1 MKAYLGGFVLALVLA
16 IWLQPAEAGL
26 VWAGAGVKNIH
37 VLAIGS
43 DYSSSRFSIN
53 GGADA
58 QALAGAFRAGIGSA
72 HGTAGVVEVVNQRAT
87 KAAILLAVDKAAA
100 TLEPED
106 AFVFFF
112 SGHVTVREQQTYLI
126 PHDALLSGT
135 GQPDPGK
142 LISAADLRTAL
153 GKVRANYRLLL
164 FDSDY
169 LDMGPVTQ
177 GTYVLHAS
185 GPGGHAR
192 EGGMHGSFTTVLLQA
207 LQGWGDADQ
216 DGRVSVFELA
226 GFVGRHL
233 PFFSDHPSP
242 QFPVIRLYGPDFPL
256 IRKPRRDPGLAAVAL
271 ADKLDANLVDLI
283 RLYEAQGIEGVQAYG
298 VEHQLDITDGRV
310 EIIVNAV
317 STDVLDAL
325 KAEVVH
331 LGGTV
336 ETEFENVLYATL
348 PVAALEGFVMQEA
361 VWRVDG
367 SRQVFAPPSGT
378 VPAPSR

>member
-1 MKAYLGGFVLALVLA
+1 M
-16 IWLQPAEAGL
+16 
-26 VWAGAGVKNIH
+26 
-37 VLAIGS
+37 
-43 DYSSSRFSIN
+43 
-53 GGADA
+53 
-58 QALAGAFRAGIGSA
+58 
-72 HGTAGVVEVVNQRAT
+72 
-87 KAAILLAVDKAAA
+87 LAVDKAAA
-100 TLEPED
+100 ILEPGD

-112 SGHVTVREQQTYLI
+112 SGHVTVREKQTYLI
-126 PHDALLSGT
+126 PHDALSSGAD
-135 GQPDPGK
+135 QPDPGK
-142 LISAADLRTAL
+142 LISAADLRAAL
-153 GKVRANYRLLL
+153 DKVRANYRLLL

-271 ADKLDANLVDLI
+271 AYKLDANLVDLI

-378 VPAPSR
+378 VPGPSR